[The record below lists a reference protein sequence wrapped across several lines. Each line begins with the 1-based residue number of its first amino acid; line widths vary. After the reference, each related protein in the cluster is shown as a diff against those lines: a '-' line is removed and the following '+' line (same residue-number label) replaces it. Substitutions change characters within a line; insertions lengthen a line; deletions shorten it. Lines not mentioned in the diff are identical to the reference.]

1 VRVAL
6 TGGTGYVGAFATK
19 ALLDAGHQPRLLV
32 RDKDKLAAKL
42 TALGVDA
49 GPLDVVVGDMTDR
62 GAVEDLVAG
71 ADAAIHAAA
80 SVAVLNRS
88 DAQRTIETNVGG
100 TRNVLEAALAAG
112 CDPVVHVSSV
122 AVFGTRPAAPVVT
135 ADLEPA
141 TGGGNPYGT
150 SKALAERFARDR
162 QAAGDPVVI
171 VYPGGVTGPG
181 VAGSYGEVAEGF
193 VSMLKAGCLVTNDG
207 GFGLIDVRDLAQ
219 LFVAILEPGRG
230 PRRYMA
236 GGVPLRLPEVGE
248 LIRRITGRRFPVL
261 PVPGA
266 VFRGLGH
273 LTDGIRR
280 VVPFETVFTAEAM
293 QTLTFARPT
302 DDSAVRDELGVHY
315 RDTAETVTE
324 SLRALHAGG
333 LLSAKHVGRVAET
346 MTATGTGSAASG

>member
-1 VRVAL
+1 MRVAL
-6 TGGTGYVGAFATK
+6 TGGTGYVGAFAAK

-32 RDKDKLAAKL
+32 RDKAKLVTKLA
-42 TALGVDA
+42 ALGVDA
-49 GPLDVVVGDMTDR
+49 TPLDVVVGDMTDR
-62 GAVEDLVAG
+62 AAVDDLVAG
-71 ADAAIHAAA
+71 TDAATHAAA
-80 SVAVLNRS
+80 AVAVLNRG

-141 TGGGNPYGT
+141 MGGDNPYGT
-150 SKALAERFARDR
+150 SKALAERFARER

-181 VAGSYGEVAEGF
+181 AAGSYGEVAEGF
-193 VSMLKAGCLVTNDG
+193 VSMLKAGCLVTGDG

-219 LFVAILEPGRG
+219 VFVAILEPGRG

-236 GGVPLRLPEVGE
+236 GGVPMRLPEVGV
-248 LIRRITGRRFPVL
+248 LIRELTGRRFPVL
-261 PVPGA
+261 PIPGA

-273 LTDGIRR
+273 VSDGVRR

-302 DDSAVRDELGVHY
+302 DDSAVHDELGVPY
-315 RDTAETVTE
+315 RDVAETVEE
-324 SLRALHAGG
+324 SLRALYAGG
-333 LLSAKHVGRVAET
+333 MLSAKHVGRVADGLP
-346 MTATGTGSAASG
+346 TGTGSAASG